1 MTENLDRLPACFKVP
16 QLSLHPMHEFS
27 LSSTENQPS
36 ASTRHLIFFCS
47 VRSPS
52 LTNMADSSRRVELA
66 DLDWLFFIPSN
77 QRTNS
82 LMACT
87 WWERREYLKNW
98 TRSLQS
104 VFIIKM
110 MWSINFLILH
120 FNGRRDWESEAGGGC
135 LRCILYLLLPRPQVR
150 LPHPWSR
157 ASHSCFRP
165 TGDIFKKARQT
176 SFQIYIHFFK
186 TLVSVLYTR
195 SFMRRSF
202 TMKFATMDFIGD
214 ANWSGASMAM
224 WPRDTRGVMSCSGT
238 SAFRL
243 RDRGWEQRQIRY
255 IYKYRYKYIC
265 KKKTPA
271 TTRNVYSA
279 C

>member
-87 WWERREYLKNW
+87 WWEQREYLKNW

-150 LPHPWSR
+150 LPHLWSR

-165 TGDIFKKARQT
+165 TGDIFKKNTSNKLSNIHSLFQDFSQRSIYPVIHEEILYDEVCHNGLHRWRKLVWGKHGDVAQRHEGSDELLWDVCIQT
-176 SFQIYIHFFK
+176 TGQ
-186 TLVSVLYTR
+186 
-195 SFMRRSF
+195 
-202 TMKFATMDFIGD
+202 
-214 ANWSGASMAM
+214 
-224 WPRDTRGVMSCSGT
+224 
-238 SAFRL
+238 RL
-243 RDRGWEQRQIRY
+243 RAETNKVYIQI
-255 IYKYRYKYIC
+255 
-265 KKKTPA
+265 
-271 TTRNVYSA
+271 
-279 C
+279 